1 LRSRTLSLGRNPLA
15 AGSDILYGLVVD
27 FARCG
32 GSMMSS
38 MAMITGRRLL
48 RRVIIG
54 MALKEDCGTMEVV
67 GHRVWYEEMALM
79 RMGSV
84 R

>member
-1 LRSRTLSLGRNPLA
+1 
-15 AGSDILYGLVVD
+15 
-27 FARCG
+27 
-32 GSMMSS
+32 MMSS